1 MTAPTQP
8 TAPPLSPMPKAE
20 KRLLYILAG
29 IQLTHIVDFM
39 IMMPIGPMLMRDL
52 GIESH
57 QFGLLVSSY
66 SLTAAVAGLLCAMF
80 IDRFGRKRALLTL
93 YALFA
98 LATLACALAP
108 GYYGL
113 LIARSLAGAF
123 GGVMGALV
131 STVVG
136 DQIPPE
142 RRGRAGGYMAASFS
156 IATVAGVP
164 LGLWL
169 ANHTPVLTWRAP
181 FVFVALLCVG
191 LGWAA
196 YKWLKTGAPS
206 PAALEANKH
215 KASEAGA
222 PVSALQGAWQ
232 RIRDTLAD
240 PVHRWSMLF
249 GCLTMFAMFSIV
261 PFITIFATGTV
272 KFPETMLPVMYLI
285 GGACTLITSRWVG
298 RQTDRLG
305 KRKSFLIFGSLSLIP
320 MIIVTHMQA
329 APVWVYL
336 IVSTMFFVASS
347 ARMIPMMALM
357 NGAASPPLRG
367 TFMSLSASF
376 QQAAMGLGAFV
387 AGHIVSVDTSGV
399 MHQYNVAGYVA
410 AAAMLAALWVSGR
423 IKQRG

>member
-1 MTAPTQP
+1 MTEP
-8 TAPPLSPMPKAE
+8 TAHKLSPMPKNE

-39 IMMPIGPMLMRDL
+39 IMMPIGPMLIREM
-52 GIESH
+52 GISPD

-66 SLTAAVAGLLCAMF
+66 SLTAAAAGLICAMF
-80 IDRFGRKRALLTL
+80 IDRFERKRALLTL

-113 LIARSLAGAF
+113 LVARSLAGAF

-131 STVVG
+131 GTVVG

-142 RRGRAGGYMAASFS
+142 RRGRAGGYMSASFS

-169 ANHTPVLTWRAP
+169 ANHTPVLGWRAP

-196 YKWLKTGAPS
+196 YKWLRTGATS
-206 PAALEANKH
+206 HDVLQANTDMASQGNALH
-215 KASEAGA
+215 
-222 PVSALQGAWQ
+222 GAWL
-232 RIRDTLAD
+232 RIRAVLAD
-240 PVHRWSMLF
+240 PIHRWSMLF
-249 GCLTMFAMFSIV
+249 GGLMMFSMFSII

-272 KFPETMLPVMYLI
+272 KFPETMLPLMYLI
-285 GGACTLITSRWVG
+285 GGGCTLITSRWVG
-298 RQTDRLG
+298 KQTDRLG
-305 KRKSFLIFGSLSLIP
+305 KRKSFLIFGSLAIIP
-320 MIIVTHMQA
+320 MLLVTHMPP

-336 IVSTMFFVASS
+336 LVSTLFFVMSS
-347 ARMIPMMALM
+347 ARMIPMMALI
-357 NGAASPPLRG
+357 NGAAHPPLRG

-376 QQAAMGLGAFV
+376 QQAAMGLGAFI
-387 AGHIVSVDTSGV
+387 AGHIVSVDASGV
-399 MHQYNVAGYVA
+399 MHHYNIAGYIA
-410 AAAMLAALWVSGR
+410 AAAILAALWVSGKVR
-423 IKQRG
+423 QRG

>member
-1 MTAPTQP
+1 MTQP
-8 TAPPLSPMPKAE
+8 TPPTLSPMPKAE
-20 KRLLYILAG
+20 RRLLYILAG

-39 IMMPIGPMLMRDL
+39 IMMPIGPMLIREL
-52 GIESH
+52 GISTD

-98 LATLACALAP
+98 LATLGCALAP

-113 LIARSLAGAF
+113 LMARSLAGAF

-169 ANHTPVLTWRAP
+169 ANHTPVLGWRAP
-181 FVFVALLCVG
+181 FVFVALLCAG

-206 PAALEANKH
+206 HDAPQVNTDKAPEAN
-215 KASEAGA
+215 
-222 PVSALQGAWQ
+222 ALVCAWL

-240 PVHRWSMLF
+240 PIHRWSMLF
-249 GCLTMFAMFSIV
+249 GCLMMFSMFSII

-272 KFPETMLPVMYLI
+272 KFPEAMLPVMYLI

-298 RQTDRLG
+298 KQTDRLG
-305 KRKSFLIFGSLSLIP
+305 KRKSFLIFGSLAIIP
-320 MIIVTHMQA
+320 MLVVTHMHS

-336 IVSTMFFVASS
+336 IVSTFFFVMSS
-347 ARMIPMMALM
+347 ARMIPMMALI
-357 NGAASPPLRG
+357 NGAAHPPLRG

-376 QQAAMGLGAFV
+376 QQAAMGLGAFTV
-387 AGHIVSVDTSGV
+387 GHIVSVDASGV
-399 MHQYNVAGYVA
+399 MHHYNIAGYLA
-410 AAAMLAALWVSGR
+410 ATAILAALWVSGKVR
-423 IKQRG
+423 QRG

>member
-1 MTAPTQP
+1 M
-8 TAPPLSPMPKAE
+8 LIREM
-20 KRLLYILAG
+20 G
-29 IQLTHIVDFM
+29 ISTD
-39 IMMPIGPMLMRDL
+39 
-52 GIESH
+52 

-66 SLTAAVAGLLCAMF
+66 SLTAALAGLICAMF
-80 IDRFGRKRALLTL
+80 IDRFDRKRALLTL

-113 LIARSLAGAF
+113 LIARCLAGAF
-123 GGVMGALV
+123 GGVIGALV
-131 STVVG
+131 STVIG

-142 RRGRAGGYMAASFS
+142 RRGRAGGYMAASLS

-181 FVFVALLCVG
+181 FVFVALLCMG

-196 YKWLKTGAPS
+196 YKWLKTGVPGHINPQTNADM
-206 PAALEANKH
+206 
-215 KASEAGA
+215 ASEA
-222 PVSALQGAWQ
+222 SALQGAWE
-232 RIRDTLAD
+232 RIRDTLMD
-240 PVHRWSMLF
+240 PIHRWSMLF
-249 GCLTMFAMFSIV
+249 GCLMMFSMFSIV

-272 KFPETMLPVMYLI
+272 KFPENLLPLMYLI
-285 GGACTLITSRWVG
+285 GGACTLMTSRWVG
-298 RQTDRLG
+298 KQTDRLG
-305 KRKSFLIFGSLSLIP
+305 KRKSFLIFGSLATIP
-320 MIIVTHMQA
+320 MLVVTHMHS

-336 IVSTMFFVASS
+336 IVSTSFFVMSS
-347 ARMIPMMALM
+347 ARMIPMMALI
-357 NGAASPPLRG
+357 NGAAHPPLRG

-399 MHQYNVAGYVA
+399 MHNYNIAGYLAVTA
-410 AAAMLAALWVSGR
+410 IVAALWVSG
-423 IKQRG
+423 KVQQRG